1 MTKYVRQI
9 LLGIIIG
16 LLGMVIY
23 LTPQGWS
30 LEEKYGLYWL
40 FQLRGTMPPPNE
52 VIVVAI
58 DRPSASQLGLPVT
71 PNFWPW
77 PRNIHANLIDRLAQ
91 AGAQVIVLD
100 LIFHTTG
107 TVPEHDQQL
116 TKAISSAGN
125 VIIVERLYTEQLDF
139 TNDENESFQLK
150 LIKEESIPLL
160 PEISDAVL
168 SHAPF
173 PLPDK
178 PRINA
183 YWAFKP
189 GIGDAP
195 TIPAIVLQAFTLKI
209 YDDFRRLLQKVHNL
223 DVAQQLPD
231 QDRIKDLESLVFTM
245 RHLFV
250 NQPEIKR
257 QLLLE
262 LRDSTS
268 LDKDTKQMIQVL
280 INLYSGQEAYYLN
293 FYGPPRS
300 IKTIPYYQFLQP
312 PEGDEKSLNAALDS
326 VKDKVVFVG
335 LSSTTQSENEQIRDA
350 YHSVFT
356 DPEGVK
362 ISGVEIAATAF
373 ANLLENKSVRP
384 FSYAGSL
391 GLLLIMGLT
400 AGIIFPLL
408 SNRNLIVVSFILAAA
423 YVVFAWL
430 LFKQASIWLPLVIPL
445 FIMIPGAI
453 FGAIILKYLA
463 ARHERDQLLELFG
476 QFTPERVV
484 GDLTRH
490 VDANLHKDQL
500 VFGACLFTDVKGY
513 TTLAEAMD
521 VRQLKLLMDDYFDI
535 LSRSVKQNNGVVS
548 EKIGDAMLAIWEVT
562 SARKILREEA
572 CKAGLAIVDN
582 INQFNHDRNHP
593 ALPTR
598 IGIHFGELL
607 ITKYG
612 SGSMDNYIYRV
623 VGDLIN
629 TTSRI
634 EGTNKLLGTNLLVTS
649 EVIEGID
656 RFLTRPLGSFL
667 FAGKSL
673 PVNLC
678 ELITYQQRATN
689 QQMQLC
695 AMFTDALT
703 AYLQQQAI
711 AIQKWTEILRI
722 FPNDG
727 PTKFY
732 LSICSQSSP
741 DQWSSIIKLN
751 EK

>member
-9 LLGIIIG
+9 LLGIITG

-23 LTPQGWS
+23 ITPQGWS
-30 LEEKYGLYWL
+30 LEEEYGLYWL

-58 DRPSASQLGLPVT
+58 DRPSASQMGLSVT

-77 PRNIHANLIDRLAQ
+77 PRNLHANLIDQLAQ

-116 TKAISSAGN
+116 TKAIRNAGN

-139 TNDENESFQLK
+139 TNDENEAFQLK
-150 LIKEESIPLL
+150 LIKEKSIPLL

-183 YWAFKP
+183 YWVFKP
-189 GIGDAP
+189 GTGDAP

-209 YDDFRRLLQKVHNL
+209 YDDFIALLQKVHNI
-223 DVAQQLPD
+223 DTAQLPLD
-231 QDRIKDLESLVFTM
+231 QGRIKDLESLVFSL
-245 RHLFV
+245 RHLFL
-250 NQPEIKR
+250 NQPEIKLK
-257 QLLLE
+257 LLSE
-262 LRDSTS
+262 LRRSPS
-268 LDKDTKQMIQVL
+268 LDERKKQLIQIL
-280 INLYSGQEAYYLN
+280 INLYTGYEAHYLN

-300 IKTIPYYQFLQP
+300 IETIPYYQFLQSAK
-312 PEGDEKSLNAALDS
+312 GDEKSLKTVLER
-326 VKDKVVFVG
+326 VKGKVVFVG

-356 DPEGVK
+356 DPDGVK

-373 ANLLENKSVRP
+373 ANLLKNKPVRP
-384 FSYAGSL
+384 FPYAGSM
-391 GLLLIMGLT
+391 GLLFIMGLT
-400 AGIIFPLL
+400 LGVIFPLL
-408 SNRNLIVVSFILAAA
+408 SSRNLMAVSVVLAVA
-423 YVVFAWL
+423 YVAFAWL
-430 LFKQASIWLPLVIPL
+430 LFKQASIWLPLITPL
-445 FIMIPGAI
+445 FIVIPSAI

-490 VDANLHKDQL
+490 VNTNLHKDEL
-500 VFGACLFTDVKGY
+500 VFSACLFTDVKGY
-513 TTLAEAMD
+513 TTLAETMD
-521 VRQLKLLMDDYFDI
+521 VRQLRLLMDEYFDI
-535 LSRSVKQNNGVVS
+535 LSRSVNQNNGVVS
-548 EKIGDAMLAIWEVT
+548 EKIGDAILAIWEVT
-562 SARKILREEA
+562 SASKTLRDEA
-572 CKAGLAIVDN
+572 CKAGLAIVEN
-582 INQFNHDRNHP
+582 VNQFNHDRNHP

-598 IGIHFGELL
+598 IGIHCGELL
-607 ITKYG
+607 ITKFG
-612 SGSMDNYIYRV
+612 SGFRNNYIYRV
-623 VGDLIN
+623 IGDLVN

-634 EGTNKLLGTNLLVTS
+634 EGANKYLGTNLLVTS
-649 EVIEGID
+649 EVLDGID
-656 RFLTRPLGSFL
+656 HFLTRPLGSFK

-673 PVNLC
+673 PVSLS
-678 ELITYQQRATN
+678 ELI
-689 QQMQLC
+689 
-695 AMFTDALT
+695 
-703 AYLQQQAI
+703 
-711 AIQKWTEILRI
+711 
-722 FPNDG
+722 
-727 PTKFY
+727 
-732 LSICSQSSP
+732 
-741 DQWSSIIKLN
+741 
-751 EK
+751 